1 MAQSSLASHVKH
13 SRFRAL
19 AFAACVG
26 LCMAFSLTSMTAC
39 EPVEIGDPGKDSTSD
54 TTTGTSVLRITN
66 NVTEDPDSLT
76 FFLFQGNSTDFTN
89 ANKARR
95 VGGVAVGG
103 TGRFTV
109 PAGTW
114 KLAYE
119 NSARVLTAMRDLD
132 SEEWVKAIFDKGGDY
147 SLILTSEIKNTKWV
161 PSFTTDPV
169 MR

>member
-1 MAQSSLASHVKH
+1 MAQPPPVMQT
-13 SRFRAL
+13 RIRAL
-19 AFAACVG
+19 ALAVCG
-26 LCMAFSLTSMTAC
+26 CLCLAFSLTSMTAC
-39 EPVEIGDPGKDSTSD
+39 EPVDIDDPGKDSATD

-66 NVTEDPDSLT
+66 SISEDPDSLT
-76 FFLFQGNSTDFTN
+76 FFLFPGNSTDFSN
-89 ANKARR
+89 ANKARK
-95 VGGVAVGG
+95 VGGVAVNG

-119 NSARVLTAMRDLD
+119 NSARALTAMRDLD
-132 SEEWVKAIFDKGGDY
+132 SEEWVKCLFAKDGDY

-161 PSFTTDPV
+161 PSFPTDPV